1 MKNSY
6 LRFLR
11 IVSALEID
19 ARYKKELC
27 NTALQLLNE
36 IAIKD
41 HDSEPLTVSQAMD
54 LAVIGSP
61 ANLHR
66 KLQDLHRV
74 GLVSIE
80 SKDKDRRVKYITL
93 TKDALDY
100 FKSQSDAMLKALK
113 T

>member
-1 MKNSY
+1 
-6 LRFLR
+6 
-11 IVSALEID
+11 
-19 ARYKKELC
+19 
-27 NTALQLLNE
+27 
-36 IAIKD
+36 
-41 HDSEPLTVSQAMD
+41 MD